1 VERLGGSRRA
11 QAEEREREEKN
22 GHELQGFGR
31 VLAHKPTS
39 LLHGN
44 KNQNCQQKA
53 KILWARQRKNAQC
66 SGSNPRTLH
75 KIGRTFACSLLISL
89 TRCRL
94 SPWKSKMRCSCIGAS
109 ASAGQLK
116 ENVARKMRK
125 QLAKRE

>member
-44 KNQNCQQKA
+44 KNKNCQQKS
-53 KILWARQRKNAQC
+53 KKPL
-66 SGSNPRTLH
+66 
-75 KIGRTFACSLLISL
+75 GRTAEKCSMLRI
-89 TRCRL
+89 
-94 SPWKSKMRCSCIGAS
+94 KSKNS
-109 ASAGQLK
+109 AQDR
-116 ENVARKMRK
+116 ENLCLL
-125 QLAKRE
+125 LAHLTHTLPPFSLEIQDEV